1 MILDD
6 IISRTRERVG
16 LLPASFPRDS
26 RNRYASLSHAIRST
40 RGKNA
45 IIAEIKTASPSRGT
59 IRRNVDLASMAQ
71 AFVSGG
77 CVALSIL
84 TEPYY
89 FCGSVRD
96 IPLVKDVVEVP
107 VLRKD
112 FIIDRRQI
120 AETRALGADAVLLI
134 AAVLGGRLPEFV
146 DDACDEGLEPLVEV
160 HTPADVEIA
169 RSTRASMVGIN
180 NRDLA
185 TLTID
190 RSATRVLSPLVRSAG
205 RIVVCESGITSAGDV
220 RQLRPFCDAFLIGT
234 SIMAH
239 DEPEKK
245 LEELVCA

>member
-1 MILDD
+1 MMLDS
-6 IISRTRERVG
+6 IISLTRKRVDR
-16 LLPASFPRDS
+16 LPASFPENP
-26 RNRYASLSHAIRST
+26 RNTHASLSHAIRSA

-45 IIAEIKTASPSRGT
+45 VIAELKCASPTRGI
-59 IRRNVDLASMAQ
+59 IRGDVDIPSMAQ
-71 AFVSGG
+71 AFVSVG

-84 TEPYY
+84 TEPH
-89 FCGSVRD
+89 FFSGSVRD
-96 IPLVKDVVEVP
+96 IPLVKDVVGVP

-169 RSTRASMVGIN
+169 RSTRADIIGIN
-180 NRDLA
+180 NRDLS
-185 TLTID
+185 TLAVDLST
-190 RSATRVLSPLVRSAG
+190 TRVLSPLVRSAG
-205 RIVVCESGITSAGDV
+205 RIVVCESGVASAGDV
-220 RQLRPFCDAFLIGT
+220 RNLRPFCDAFLIGA

-239 DEPEKK
+239 DTPEKK
-245 LEELVCA
+245 LEEFVCA

>member
-1 MILDD
+1 MMLDS
-6 IISRTRERVG
+6 IISETRKRVD
-16 LLPASFPRDS
+16 LLPASFPENPRTTH
-26 RNRYASLSHAIRST
+26 ASLSHAIRST

-45 IIAEIKTASPSRGT
+45 VIAELKCASPTHGT
-59 IRRNVDLASMAQ
+59 IRADVDIPSMAQ
-71 AFVSGG
+71 AFVSAG

-84 TEPYY
+84 TEPH
-89 FCGSVRD
+89 FFSGSVRD
-96 IPLVKDVVEVP
+96 IPAVRDVVGVP

-134 AAVLGGRLPEFV
+134 AAVLGERLPEFV

-169 RSTRASMVGIN
+169 RSTRVDIIGIN
-180 NRDLA
+180 NRDLS
-185 TLTID
+185 TLAVDLST
-190 RSATRVLSPLVRSAG
+190 TRILSPLIRSAG
-205 RIVVCESGITSAGDV
+205 RIVVCESGVASAEDV
-220 RQLRPFCDAFLIGT
+220 RSLRPFCDAFLIGT

-239 DEPEKK
+239 DTPEKK